1 MCELAYNFKSPITL
15 FYLVHQSCR
24 QAVRSLI
31 YSSFLP
37 KTRTAK
43 ACTTKYFP
51 YCHLRNPCNLL
62 TLCYSSERRN
72 SGSRSRST
80 QQHSITP
87 PQQQQLVPRCS
98 ASPLCITLCSLRL
111 QISTR
116 LGFRST
122 TFPRCFTHPIIHNN
136 T

>member
-15 FYLVHQSCR
+15 FYLVHQPCR

-31 YSSFLP
+31 YRQFIATQNPYSKSVHE
-37 KTRTAK
+37 
-43 ACTTKYFP
+43 KYFP
-51 YCHLRNPCNLL
+51 YCHLLL
-62 TLCYSSERRN
+62 TLCYSGERRN
-72 SGSRSRST
+72 SGSRSSST

-122 TFPRCFTHPIIHNN
+122 TFRRCFIYPILHNN
-136 T
+136 A